1 MKISNLYKL
10 FLTIEKIGYAGGG
23 DKFEKAVKDVLLKFE
38 FTELFPIINNDSN
51 GRSKKVDKFLSSYT
65 GDLNMCFISQ
75 PRGTHGCPDYW
86 VYIDNKKF
94 KLECKSSKSG
104 GIRWNSG
111 RPRNDIVYAYNC
123 GATKKTYLFMGQDHI
138 GDMTDFETIVMPM
151 LKQIKE
157 KQKAIN
163 DLIINLGYGDKFYQ
177 NFRADWLDKGKISE
191 SYTKQKRL
199 NVYKFIKK
207 EVLCY

>member
-1 MKISNLYKL
+1 MKISNIYRL
-10 FLTIEKIGYAGGG
+10 FLAIEKIDYAGDG
-23 DKFEKAVKDVLLKFE
+23 DKFEEAVKDILLE
-38 FTELFPIINNDSN
+38 HEYTELFPVLNDSS

-65 GDLNMCFISQ
+65 GELNMCFISQ

-86 VYIDNKKF
+86 IFVDNKKI
-94 KLECKSSKSG
+94 KLECKSSKHG
-104 GIRWNSG
+104 GVKWNSG
-111 RPRNDIVYAYNC
+111 RPRNDIIYAYNC
-123 GATKKTYLFMGQDHI
+123 YKTNKTYLFMGQDHI
-138 GDMTDFETIVMPM
+138 GDMTDFETVVMTM
-151 LKQIKE
+151 LKEIKE

-177 NFRADWLDKGKISE
+177 NFRADWLDKTKISS

-207 EVLCY
+207 EVLCF